1 MLNKKAISLLSGGLD
16 SVLATKLMKD
26 QGIEVVALHFTSPF
40 CNCNKGNGG
49 CGLQA
54 VSASKELGVRV
65 VVRAKGLEY
74 MDIVRKPRHGYGRNM
89 NPCIDCRIF
98 ILKKAREVMEAE
110 GASFVIT
117 GEVLGQR
124 PMSQTKQT
132 IRLIEK
138 ESGLE
143 GLILRPLSA
152 KYFPATIPEREGIVD
167 REKLLDISGRSRK
180 RQFALADA
188 FDLKE
193 FGCPGGGCL
202 LTDSL
207 FVPRVRDLLC
217 HDSDLTMRD
226 VSLLRIG
233 RHFRLSADAKLIV
246 GRNKEENDRL
256 VALAS
261 PPYVRVSP
269 VGFQGPEGLLA
280 GIVDDRIVEM
290 TARIMAHYGKQ
301 ETDKVTIE
309 LHDGTGVR
317 RTVDCTPVDLD
328 ALRL

>member
-16 SVLATKLMKD
+16 SVLATRLMKD

-54 VSASKELGVRV
+54 VSASRELGVRV

-98 ILKKAREVMEAE
+98 ILRKAREVMEAE

-124 PMSQTKQT
+124 PMSQTKRT

-152 KYFPATIPEREGIVD
+152 KYFPATIPEQQGIVD

-180 RQFALADA
+180 RQFALADT

-207 FVPRVRDLLC
+207 YVPRVKDLLD

-290 TARIMAHYGKQ
+290 TARIMGHYGKQ
-301 ETDKVTIE
+301 ETGKVSIE

-317 RTVDCTPVDLD
+317 HTVDCGPVDLD
-328 ALRL
+328 QLKL